1 MLVGRV
7 LCTRIYWRCLMRLV
21 IVSID
26 KKALILGVILRLN
39 YSGALPERV
48 GFLLLPRF
56 SMMAFF
62 SAVEPLRIAN
72 RISGQTLF
80 EWTLFSRD
88 GEPVTASNGM
98 TLLVDQA
105 MGGGLDLPSLAV
117 CSGFEPEDHLS
128 RALISWLHRLDQ
140 AGCALGGLDTGGFIL
155 AAAQLLKGERVTLH
169 WESLPVFRE
178 RFPTIETTDE
188 LFEIGERR
196 FSCAGGA
203 AAMDMALAVIARR
216 HGSKLAVDVSE
227 QLIHERLRSRSDQQR
242 MSLAQRLGTH
252 NRRLVEAVA
261 LMERHLEEP
270 LALAEIARRSGVS
283 SRQLQRLFEDHL
295 HQTPRQWYLSLRL
308 ARSKRLLIETD
319 MSVLAIGVACGFSS
333 SSSFARA
340 FRACFGCSPIEARQQ
355 GR

>member
-1 MLVGRV
+1 
-7 LCTRIYWRCLMRLV
+7 MRLHY
-21 IVSID
+21 I
-26 KKALILGVILRLN
+26 GP
-39 YSGALPERV
+39 LPERV

-80 EWTLFSRD
+80 EWTLFSCD

-98 TLLVDQA
+98 TLLVDHP
-105 MGGGLDLPSLAV
+105 MGEGMDLTSLAV
-117 CSGFEPEDHLS
+117 CSGFEPEAHLS
-128 RALISWLHRLDQ
+128 RALIAWLHRLDQ

-155 AAAQLLKGERVTLH
+155 AAAQLLKGERITLH

-178 RFPTIETTDE
+178 RFPTIETSDE

-203 AAMDMALAVIARR
+203 AAMDMALEVIARR
-216 HGSKLAVDVSE
+216 HGAKLAVDVSE

-270 LALAEIARRSGVS
+270 LSLVDLAQRSGVS
-283 SRQLQRLFEDHL
+283 ARQLQRLFEKHL
-295 HQTPRQWYLSLRL
+295 GTSPRQWYQRLRL
-308 ARSKRLLIETD
+308 VRAKRLLMETD
-319 MSVLAIGVACGFSS
+319 MSVLAIGVASGFNS

-340 FRACFGCSPIEARQQ
+340 FRAQFGYSPIEARHQA
-355 GR
+355 GE

>member
-1 MLVGRV
+1 
-7 LCTRIYWRCLMRLV
+7 MRLHYAG
-21 IVSID
+21 S
-26 KKALILGVILRLN
+26 
-39 YSGALPERV
+39 LPERV

-80 EWTLFSRD
+80 EWTLFSSD

-98 TLLVDQA
+98 TLLVDQS
-105 MGGGLDLPSLAV
+105 MGDGHDLPSLAV

-128 RALISWLHRLDQ
+128 RALVAWLHRLDQ

-155 AAAQLLKGERVTLH
+155 AAANLLKGERITLH

-188 LFEIGERR
+188 LFELGERR

-203 AAMDMALAVIARR
+203 AAMDMALEVIARR
-216 HGSKLAVDVSE
+216 HGTKLAVDVSE

-270 LALAEIARRSGVS
+270 LALADIAQRSGVS
-283 SRQLQRLFEDHL
+283 PRQLQRLFEQHL
-295 HQTPRQWYLSLRL
+295 GVSPQQWYQQLRL
-308 ARSKRLLIETD
+308 DRAKRLLTETE
-319 MSVLAIGVACGFSS
+319 MSVLAVGVACGFTS

-340 FRACFGCSPIEARQQ
+340 FRANFGHSPMEER
-355 GR
+355 R

>member
-1 MLVGRV
+1 
-7 LCTRIYWRCLMRLV
+7 MRLH
-21 IVSID
+21 
-26 KKALILGVILRLN
+26 
-39 YSGALPERV
+39 YSDSLPERV

-72 RISGQTLF
+72 RISGQPLF
-80 EWTLFSRD
+80 EWTLFSCD

-98 TLLVDQA
+98 TLLVDQP

-178 RFPTIETTDE
+178 RFPTVETSDE
-188 LFEIGERR
+188 LFELGERR

-203 AAMDMALAVIARR
+203 AAMDMALAVIAKR
-216 HGSKLAVDVSE
+216 HGTKLAVDVSE
-227 QLIHERLRSRSDQQR
+227 QLIHERLRSRHDQQR
-242 MSLAQRLGTH
+242 MTLARRLGTH
-252 NRRLVEAVA
+252 NRRLIEAVA

-270 LALAEIARRSGVS
+270 LSLADIAQRSGVS
-283 SRQLQRLFEDHL
+283 SRQLQRLFEYHL

-308 ARSKRLLIETD
+308 ARAKRLLTETD
-319 MSVLAIGVACGFSS
+319 MEILAVGIACGFAS

-340 FRACFGCSPIEARQQ
+340 FRTHFGCSPRASRSDCS
-355 GR
+355 